1 MEQRQGALE
10 GLEMTRNV
18 SNKCWKGKKVFITG
32 HTGFKGSWLSFWLHE
47 MGASVT
53 GYALNP
59 PTNPNLFELLNL
71 KSKIKSVHGNVRDL
85 NSIKKYIKGTEV
97 VFHLAAQSLVR
108 ESYKNPVDTYSTN
121 VIGTL
126 NLLEAFREHKTIKA
140 IVNVTTD
147 KCYENREKPEVAYR
161 ENESM
166 GGFDPYS
173 NSKACSELV
182 TDSYRKS
189 FYNSGTKIGIATA
202 RAGNVIGG
210 GDFASDRLIPDC
222 IRGIMNEEKIIIRN
236 PDSTRPWQHV
246 LEPLSGYLM
255 LAESLY
261 KSPKEFSAGWNFGPK
276 EKDAKSVINI
286 MDDFCKFWRDN
297 ASYEIKKDPK
307 ALHEANYLKL
317 DSSKAQK
324 KLLWKPRW
332 NSETALKKTVEWY
345 KVYLE
350 KGNLEKITSGQIESY
365 YG

>member
-1 MEQRQGALE
+1 
-10 GLEMTRNV
+10 MTNV
-18 SNKCWKGKKVFITG
+18 SNKFWKGKKVFITG
-32 HTGFKGSWLSFWLHE
+32 HTGFKGSWLSFWLNK

-53 GYALNP
+53 GYALDP
-59 PTNPNLFELLNL
+59 PTNPSLFKLLNL
-71 KSKIKSVHGNVRDL
+71 KSKIESVYGDVRDL
-85 NSIKKYIKGTEV
+85 NSIKKHIKGSEI
-97 VFHLAAQSLVR
+97 VFHMAAQSLVR
-108 ESYKNPVDTYSTN
+108 ESYKNPVDTYTTN

-126 NLLEAFREHKTIKA
+126 NLLDACRRNETLKA
-140 IVNVTTD
+140 IVNITTD
-147 KCYENREKPEVAYR
+147 KCYENREKPEIAYK

-189 FYNSGTKIGIATA
+189 FYNSGAKVGIATA
-202 RAGNVIGG
+202 RAGNVVGG
-210 GDFASDRLIPDC
+210 GDFALDRLIPDC
-222 IRGIMNEEKIIIRN
+222 IRGIMNKEKITIRN

-255 LAESLY
+255 LAEFLC

-276 EKDAKSVINI
+276 EKDEQSVLNI
-286 MDDFCKFWRDN
+286 MDAFCEFWGNDVR
-297 ASYEIKKDPK
+297 YEIKKDPQ
-307 ALHEANYLKL
+307 APHEASYLKL

-332 NSETALKKTVEWY
+332 ESETAVKKTVEWY
-345 KVYLE
+345 KAYLKKE
-350 KGNLEKITSGQIESY
+350 SLDKITSEQIESY

>member
-1 MEQRQGALE
+1 LEYRQGALE
-10 GLEMTRNV
+10 GLEMMRNV
-18 SNKCWKGKKVFITG
+18 SDGFWKGKKVFVTG

-47 MGASVT
+47 MGANVT

-59 PTNPNLFELLNL
+59 PTNPNLFGLLNL
-71 KSKIKSVHGNVRDL
+71 KSKIKSVYGDVRDL

-97 VFHLAAQSLVR
+97 VFHLAAQPLVR
-108 ESYKNPVDTYSTN
+108 ESYKNPVDTYTTN

-126 NLLEAFREHKTIKA
+126 NVLEAFRGYETLKA

-147 KCYENREKPEVAYR
+147 KCYENREKPEGAYR
-161 ENESM
+161 EYEPM

-189 FYNSGTKIGIATA
+189 FYNLGTKIGIATA

-246 LEPLSGYLM
+246 LEPLSGYIM
-255 LAESLY
+255 LAESLC
-261 KSPKEFSAGWNFGPK
+261 KSPKEFSEGWNFGPK
-276 EKDAKSVINI
+276 EKDAKSVLYI
-286 MDDFCKFWRDN
+286 MDTFCKIWGSDAR
-297 ASYEIKKDPK
+297 YEIKRDSNAP
-307 ALHEANYLKL
+307 HEANYLKL
-317 DSSKAQK
+317 DSSKARK

-332 NSETALKKTVEWY
+332 HSETAVKKTVEWY
-345 KVYLE
+345 KVYLD
-350 KGNLEKITSGQIESY
+350 KGNLDKITSGQIESY

>member
-1 MEQRQGALE
+1 MR
-10 GLEMTRNV
+10 RV
-18 SNKCWKGKKVFITG
+18 CDRFWKGKKVFITG
-32 HTGFKGSWLSFWLHE
+32 HTGFKGSWLSFWLYE

-59 PTNPNLFELLNL
+59 PTNPSLFKLLNL
-71 KSKIKSVHGNVRDL
+71 KSKIKSIHGDVRDL
-85 NSIKKYIKGTEV
+85 NSMKKHIKGAEI
-97 VFHLAAQSLVR
+97 VFHLAAQPLVR
-108 ESYKNPVDTYSTN
+108 ESYKKPVDTYTTN

-126 NLLEAFREHKTIKA
+126 NLLEACREHKVLKA
-140 IVNVTTD
+140 VVNITTD
-147 KCYENREKPEVAYR
+147 KCYENREKPEVAYK
-161 ENESM
+161 ENEPM

-189 FYNSGTKIGIATA
+189 FYNSGTKTGIASA

-210 GDFASDRLIPDC
+210 GDFAADRVIPDC
-222 IRGIMNEEKIIIRN
+222 IRGIIKKEKIIVRN

-261 KSPKEFSAGWNFGPK
+261 ESPKEFSEGWNFGPK
-276 EKDAKSVINI
+276 EKGAKSVLDI
-286 MDDFCKFWRDN
+286 MDAFCRFWGQD
-297 ASYEIKKDPK
+297 AKYEIKIDPN
-307 ALHEANYLKL
+307 APHEANYLRL
-317 DSSKAQK
+317 NSSKAQK

-332 NSETALKKTVEWY
+332 NSETAIKKTAEWY
-345 KVYLE
+345 KAYLE
-350 KGNLEKITSGQIESY
+350 KENLDKITSGQIESY

>member
-1 MEQRQGALE
+1 M
-10 GLEMTRNV
+10 RNV
-18 SNKCWKGKKVFITG
+18 SNRFWKGKKVFITG

-71 KSKIKSVHGNVRDL
+71 KSKIKSVYGDVRNL
-85 NSIKKYIKGTEV
+85 NSIKKYIKDAEI

-108 ESYKNPVDTYSTN
+108 ESYKNPVDTYNTN
-121 VIGTL
+121 FTGTL
-126 NLLEAFREHKTIKA
+126 NLLEACRGHETLKA

-147 KCYENREKPEVAYR
+147 KCYENREKPKVAYR
-161 ENESM
+161 ENEPM

-182 TDSYRKS
+182 TDSYRKA
-189 FYNSGTKIGIATA
+189 FYNSGIKIGIATA

-210 GDFASDRLIPDC
+210 GDFAADRLIPDC
-222 IRGIMNEEKIIIRN
+222 VRGIMNRKKIIVRN

-255 LAESLY
+255 LAESLC

-276 EKDAKSVINI
+276 EKDAKSVVKI
-286 MDDFCKFWRDN
+286 MDDFCKLWGDD
-297 ASYEIKKDPK
+297 ASYEIKKDSK
-307 ALHEANYLKL
+307 APHEANYLKL

-332 NSETALKKTVEWY
+332 NSEAAVKKTVEWY
-345 KVYLE
+345 KAYLE
-350 KGNLEKITSGQIESY
+350 KGNLDKITSVQIENY